1 MRIGAIADD
10 FTGATDLAGNLVE
23 SGFRTA
29 VVPSVEAL
37 VSTLLADFDAVV
49 VALKTRTAPVE
60 TAVRVSRDAA
70 AALRDL
76 GARQLYFK
84 YCSTFDSTDRGNIGP
99 VLDALMN
106 DFDER
111 VAIAVPSFPV
121 NGRRLFFGELFVDG
135 VLLENS
141 PMRRHPLTPMTDSHI
156 PSVLARQSAADVQL
170 IGWPTVRL
178 GSRAVRERLD
188 AAVDGP
194 TIYVID
200 AIDDADLSVIAEATS
215 DFTVISA
222 SSGLGLA
229 LTGPSPTPRPA
240 EPAPSSGRRVI
251 LSGSLS
257 VATQAQIAH
266 YEKSAPSMAIDTERA
281 LVDSPS
287 ELGRLVDWVQ
297 QSWLESDHAP
307 LIFARADALPSTPSP
322 EVGAA
327 IETLHGQLA
336 KRLHD
341 LAATDFL
348 IAGGETSGAVSL
360 ALGITLLAVGRQISP
375 GVSWMTG
382 STSSGSL
389 VNVALKSGNFGTNDI
404 FTSSWEKLS

>member
-29 VVPSVEAL
+29 VVPSVEGLA
-37 VSTLLADFDAVV
+37 SAPLADFDAVV

-70 AALRDL
+70 AALR
-76 GARQLYFK
+76 GFGVRQLYFK

-99 VLDALMN
+99 VLDALVS
-106 DFDER
+106 DLGER
-111 VAIAVPSFPV
+111 VTVAVPSFPV

-156 PSVLARQSAADVQL
+156 PSVLARQSTADVQL
-170 IGWPTVRL
+170 IDWPTVRL
-178 GSRAVRERLD
+178 GSRAVRERLE
-188 AAVDGP
+188 APANGP

-200 AIDDADLSVIAEATS
+200 AIDDADLSAIAEAAS
-215 DFTVISA
+215 DLAVISGG
-222 SSGLGLA
+222 SGLGLA
-229 LTGPSPTPRPA
+229 LTGPAPTPRPV

-257 VATQAQIAH
+257 VATQAQIDH
-266 YEKSAPSMAIDTERA
+266 HEPSMAIDTERA
-281 LVDSPS
+281 LADSTG
-287 ELGRLVDWVQ
+287 ELDRLVGWVQ
-297 QSWLESDHAP
+297 QAWLESDHAP
-307 LIFARADALPSTPSP
+307 LIYARADPVPPSPSP

-327 IETLHGQLA
+327 IETLHGHLA
-336 KRLHD
+336 RRLHD
-341 LAATDFL
+341 LGTTDFL

-360 ALGITLLAVGRQISP
+360 ALGITFLAVGRQISP

-382 STSSGSL
+382 TTPSGSL
-389 VNVALKSGNFGTNDI
+389 VNIALKSGNFGTSDI
-404 FTSSWEKLS
+404 FTRSWQYLS